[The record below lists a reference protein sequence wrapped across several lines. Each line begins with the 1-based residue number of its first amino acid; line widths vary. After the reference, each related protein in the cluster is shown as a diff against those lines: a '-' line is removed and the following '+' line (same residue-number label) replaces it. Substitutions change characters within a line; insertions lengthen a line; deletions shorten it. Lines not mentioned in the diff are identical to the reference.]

1 MLQPYLPWLNVIV
14 FPPGLSF
21 HIPGVHMLVALTLL
35 GQWKRYAAAST
46 DDKTFDLMRYVTPQ
60 VDILNL
66 ELQQYLCRCRRDL

>member
-1 MLQPYLPWLNVIV
+1 
-14 FPPGLSF
+14 
-21 HIPGVHMLVALTLL
+21 MLVALTLL